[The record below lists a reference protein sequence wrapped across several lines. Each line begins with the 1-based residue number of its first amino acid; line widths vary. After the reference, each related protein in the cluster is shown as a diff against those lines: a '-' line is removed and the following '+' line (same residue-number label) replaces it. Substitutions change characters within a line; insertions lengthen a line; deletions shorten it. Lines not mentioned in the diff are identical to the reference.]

1 MIRMHHP
8 STPTL
13 RVCSRL
19 LLLVAGLAIS
29 GCNVTMVPSTAILSR
44 EEFSRTVE
52 RQDTGPVVSGTAVAD
67 AAASPAEG
75 TLAVTPAEM
84 GVTGPIAASS
94 GINDATAV
102 TGGPGDGSGSL
113 VTPLPVNASVFVD
126 SKIGDINGRAIYAGE
141 FLETMGDRLR
151 AEAEKKNRAD
161 WTTFAR
167 TEISRELDALI
178 EDELL
183 TAEALA
189 SFTPEQKQGFFAFMQ
204 TVSRRLTAQNLGSR
218 TLTEQRVQESEGKSL
233 DKVLQDRR
241 ETELIKFQL
250 QERIYKRVNVSWRDI
265 KQTYERFYDEFNPPP
280 KSRFRL
286 IQISKSEPEAIAAV
300 EQGLANGTSF
310 ETLALVPENLAFV
323 SNKERKA
330 VREVVQNRDPAK
342 TTFFANKDLN
352 AIAAAMS
359 AGEVKGPIPTDPTVT
374 WLRLEEVVQESM
386 PLYDAQLRI
395 ETFLKNNRND
405 LERKRYVAR
414 LRERASITDVGE
426 MTDRLV
432 EIALDR
438 FYPEEGAA
446 PAASAP

>member
-1 MIRMHHP
+1 
-8 STPTL
+8 
-13 RVCSRL
+13 
-19 LLLVAGLAIS
+19 
-29 GCNVTMVPSTAILSR
+29 
-44 EEFSRTVE
+44 
-52 RQDTGPVVSGTAVAD
+52 
-67 AAASPAEG
+67 
-75 TLAVTPAEM
+75 
-84 GVTGPIAASS
+84 
-94 GINDATAV
+94 
-102 TGGPGDGSGSL
+102 
-113 VTPLPVNASVFVD
+113 VFVD

-151 AEAEKKNRAD
+151 AEAEKKDRAE

-204 TVSRRLTAQNLGSR
+204 TVSRKLTAQNLGSR
-218 TLTEQRVQESEGKSL
+218 TLTEQRVREAEGKSL
-233 DKVLQDRR
+233 DQVLQDRR
-241 ETELIKFQL
+241 STELIKFQL

-286 IQISKSEPEAIAAV
+286 IQISKSESAAIAAV
-300 EQGLANGTSF
+300 EQGIASGVSF
-310 ETLALVPENLAFV
+310 EALSLTPENLAYV

-330 VREVVQNRDPAK
+330 IREVVQNKEPAK

-352 AIAAAMS
+352 AAAATMT
-359 AGEVKGPIPTDPTVT
+359 AGEIKGPIQTDPTVT
-374 WLRLEEVVQESM
+374 WMQLEEVIQEGL
-386 PLYDAQLRI
+386 PLYEAQLRI

-405 LERKRYVAR
+405 LERKRYVDR
-414 LRERASITDVGE
+414 LRERASITDVRE

-438 FYPEEGAA
+438 FYPEEGSVPSSSAAPLTPAA
-446 PAASAP
+446 PAP